1 MGADGAVCGAH
12 GVHSFTARPGH
23 HLPPQSLSSGRNVFE
38 ELDSGFNLLAFGA
51 EDKAVREF
59 EAAAKARGIP
69 LKCIRDSFAG
79 GREKYEQRLI
89 LVRPDQFV
97 VWTGDQGPGNADV
110 IMGQVSG
117 QG

>member
-1 MGADGAVCGAH
+1 MGKDGAVCGAH
-12 GVHSFTARPGH
+12 GVHTFTARPGH
-23 HLPPQSLSSGRNVFE
+23 HLPPQPLSSGRNVFE
-38 ELDSGFNLLAFGA
+38 ELGSGFTLLAFGA
-51 EDKAVREF
+51 EDAAVQEF

-97 VWTGDQGPGNADV
+97 VWTGNEGSSDAAA
-110 IMGQVSG
+110 IMGHVSG